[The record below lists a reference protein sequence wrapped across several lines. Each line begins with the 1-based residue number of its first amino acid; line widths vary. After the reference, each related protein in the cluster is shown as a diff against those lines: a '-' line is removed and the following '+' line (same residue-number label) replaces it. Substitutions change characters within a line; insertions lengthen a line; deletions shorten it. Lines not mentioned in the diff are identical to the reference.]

1 MKRVIV
7 TGAAGFFGIH
17 ATEAFLRHGCE
28 VVAVARPGSL
38 HNERLYSLHSPLLSV
53 VECDMAEIG
62 RLPAL
67 LTENGIPVDGYD
79 TFCHLAWAGGRND
92 LDAQVK
98 NIDNSLQ
105 ALRSAEE
112 LHCRRFI
119 GAGSQAE
126 YGETG
131 DTVITEETVTK
142 PFSAYGAAKV
152 SACSLTRVLAAEL
165 SIEWIWCRIFSLIGR
180 FEPKGRMLPDLI
192 RKLRTG
198 EEIVLSCCEQYW
210 DYLDADDAA
219 EALAALLEK
228 GRAGEIYHI
237 ANGDYRPLKEY
248 TEKARELIA
257 PGVTIR
263 YGAAP
268 KPFVSLRPSVEK
280 LRKDTGFVPRV
291 SFEESIKGEGYGYE

>member
-1 MKRVIV
+1 M

-92 LDAQVK
+92 VPAQVR
-98 NIDNSLQ
+98 NIDHSLQ
-105 ALRSAEE
+105 ALRSAGE
-112 LHCRRFI
+112 LHCRLFI

-131 DTVITEETVTK
+131 DKVITEETETK

-152 SACSLTRVLAAEL
+152 SACSLTRVLASQL
-165 SIEWIWCRIFSLIGR
+165 SVEWIWCRIFSLIGR
-180 FEPKGRMLPDLI
+180 FEPCGRMLPDLVK
-192 RKLRTG
+192 KLKDG
-198 EEIVLSCCEQYW
+198 EAVQLSSCEQYW

-219 EALAALLEK
+219 EALISLMEK
-228 GRAGEIYHI
+228 GTSGEIYNI
-237 ANGDYRPLKEY
+237 ANGGYRPLKEY
-248 TEKARELIA
+248 TEKAKEIFA
-257 PGVTIR
+257 PDTVLH
-263 YGAAP
+263 YGAP
-268 KPFVSLRPSVEK
+268 PTPFVSLKPSVKK
-280 LRKDTGFVPRV
+280 LRDDTGFVPRI
-291 SFEESIKGEGYGYE
+291 SFEESLGTYENRSE